1 MADDPR
7 RDDSDPDEGKPEENA
22 FEELLRRL
30 GLPGAGGPGG
40 TPDLAALLQQLQ
52 QTFGQMFAAG
62 APGPTAGYTGFV
74 NPAGGGAPV
83 QPGQVDWRQVSTI
96 ARRVCAERGSDPAP
110 SRDQR
115 ESLAEAT
122 RIAEGWLD
130 RSTSFPATERAPK
143 VWSRAEWIT
152 STLPVWQRII
162 APVATSFADALA
174 DALLQ
179 SADPG
184 EEQPAELAQ
193 MAGLLQPMLRT
204 SGAMM
209 YGQKV
214 AEALGRLASEVL
226 GLTDIGLPL
235 GDDGAVVLL
244 PTNVAEFSE
253 GLDQSPTDIQVY
265 LALREA
271 AHQRLFAAV
280 PWLRPQL
287 LSLFEQYAA
296 GIRIDM
302 SAMEDMYRDLDP
314 STMDLAAMQEAF
326 EKLQGSLFE
335 PVRTPEQQ
343 AVLERLETLL
353 ALIEGWV
360 DDTVTQATGR
370 WMPTAPAL
378 AETLRRRRATGGP
391 AEEALNTV
399 VGLELRPRRM
409 RDAANLW
416 AALREA
422 RGTEGRDALWT
433 HPDHLPTS
441 AGLDDPLG
449 FVAGEVDQRGGETGP
464 TPEAYDIDAELE
476 RLLSEADRDRGTDT
490 DPHGSDQDP
499 DGQ

>member
-7 RDDSDPDEGKPEENA
+7 RDDNDPDEGKPEND

-30 GLPGAGGPGG
+30 GLPGAGPGG
-40 TPDLAALLQQLQ
+40 TPDLAAMMQQLQ
-52 QTFGQMFAAG
+52 QAFGQMFAAG
-62 APGPTAGYTGFV
+62 APGPTAGYAGFV
-74 NPAGGGAPV
+74 NPAGAGAPV

-96 ARRVCAERGSDPAP
+96 ARRVCAERGEDPSP
-110 SRDQR
+110 SREQR

-122 RIAEGWLD
+122 RIADGWLD

-174 DALLQ
+174 DALL
-179 SADPG
+179 SAGPG

-235 GDDGAVVLL
+235 GDDGAVVLV
-244 PTNVAEFSE
+244 PTNVTEFSE

-271 AHQRLFAAV
+271 AHQRLFAAAG
-280 PWLRPQL
+280 WLRPQL

-314 STMDLAAMQEAF
+314 SSMDLGALQVAF

-433 HPDHLPTS
+433 HPDHLPTA

-449 FVAGEVDQRGGETGP
+449 FVAGEVDQHGGEP
-464 TPEAYDIDAELE
+464 EPAPEAYDLDAELE
-476 RLLSEADRDRGTDT
+476 RLLSEADRDRGTDA
-490 DPHGSDQDP
+490 DPDQD
-499 DGQ
+499 GH

>member
-7 RDDSDPDEGKPEENA
+7 PDENDPDEGKPQENA
-22 FEELLRRL
+22 FEELLRQL
-30 GLPGAGGPGG
+30 GLSGATGPGG
-40 TPDLAALLQQLQ
+40 TPDLAALMQQLQ
-52 QTFGQMFAAG
+52 QAFGQMFAAG
-62 APGPTAGYTGFV
+62 SAGPTAGYSGFA
-74 NPAGGGAPV
+74 NPAGGAGSLV

-96 ARRVCAERGSDPAP
+96 ARRICAERGSDPAP
-110 SRDQR
+110 TREQR
-115 ESLAEAT
+115 ESVTEAA

-130 RSTSFPATERAPK
+130 RSTIFPATEQAPK
-143 VWSRAEWIT
+143 VWSRSEWIT
-152 STLPVWQRII
+152 STLPVWERII

-174 DALLQ
+174 DALLR
-179 SADPG
+179 SSG
-184 EEQPAELAQ
+184 EDQPAELAQ
-193 MAGLLQPMLRT
+193 MAGMLQPMLRT

-214 AEALGRLASEVL
+214 GEALGRLASEVL

-235 GDDGAVVLL
+235 GEDGAVVLL
-244 PTNVAEFSE
+244 PTNVAAFSE
-253 GLDQSPTDIQVY
+253 GLDRSPTDIQVY

-271 AHQRLFAAV
+271 ARQRLFAAA

-314 STMDLAAMQEAF
+314 ASMGLEALQEAF

-378 AETLRRRRATGGP
+378 AETMRRRRATGGP
-391 AEEALNTV
+391 AEEALNTL

-422 RGTEGRDALWT
+422 RDMEGRDRIWS
-433 HPDHLPTS
+433 HPDNLPTA

-449 FVAGEVDQRGGETGP
+449 FVAGEVDANAPQTVQQ
-464 TPEAYDIDAELE
+464 PEAYDIDAELE
-476 RLLSEADRDRGTDT
+476 RLFNEADRQRRTEGGTD
-490 DPHGSDQDP
+490 DDEGPGHE
-499 DGQ
+499 

>member
-7 RDDSDPDEGKPEENA
+7 RDDDPDEGKQEQNA
-22 FEELLRRL
+22 FEELLRQL
-30 GLPGAGGPGG
+30 GLSGATGPGG
-40 TPDLAALLQQLQ
+40 TPDLAALMQQLQ
-52 QTFGQMFAAG
+52 QAFGQMFAAG
-62 APGPTAGYTGFV
+62 SPGPTAGYSGFV
-74 NPAGGGAPV
+74 NPTAGGAGAPV

-96 ARRVCAERGSDPAP
+96 ARRVCAERGSDPTP
-110 SRDQR
+110 TREQR
-115 ESLAEAT
+115 ESLTEAA
-122 RIAEGWLD
+122 RIADNWLD
-130 RSTSFPATERAPK
+130 RSTSFPATEQPPK
-143 VWSRAEWIT
+143 VWSRTEWIG
-152 STLPVWQRII
+152 STLPVWERII

-174 DALLQ
+174 DALLH
-179 SADPG
+179 PG
-184 EEQPAELAQ
+184 DAEEQPAELAQ

-209 YGQKV
+209 YGQKIG
-214 AEALGRLASEVL
+214 EALGRLASEVL

-244 PTNVAEFSE
+244 PTNVAAFSE

-271 AHQRLFAAV
+271 ARQRVFAAA

-296 GIRIDM
+296 GIRVDM

-314 STMDLAAMQEAF
+314 SAMNLEAMQEAF

-370 WMPTAPAL
+370 WMPTAPAM

-391 AEEALNTV
+391 AEEALNAL

-422 RGTEGRDALWT
+422 RDVAGRDALWS
-433 HPDHLPTS
+433 HPDNLPTA

-449 FVAGEVDQRGGETGP
+449 FVAGEVDQHTVRPDQEP
-464 TPEAYDIDAELE
+464 VAYDLDAELE
-476 RLLSEADRDRGTDT
+476 RLLDQAEEERGD
-490 DPHGSDQDP
+490 
-499 DGQ
+499 DGGEGPAPQA